1 MANLII
7 IRGLPGSGKSTNA
20 KNHMSQ
26 GGKIIHLEADMFFT
40 KENGKYEFDGQF
52 IHAAHR
58 WCLDTAKVFLR
69 QEYTVVVS
77 NTFTVYS
84 EMKGY
89 VIFAINNGI
98 DVSVITMSNKYGSIH
113 DVPDHAM
120 TRMANRFMSH
130 DEIMDYISKESIVL
144 SKNNS

>member
-7 IRGLPGSGKSTNA
+7 IRGLPGSGKSTEAN
-20 KNHMSQ
+20 KYVNLNN
-26 GGKIIHLEADMFFT
+26 KTIHLEADMFFT
-40 KENGKYEFDGQF
+40 KETGEYEFDGQF

-69 QEYTVVVS
+69 QDYTVVVS

-84 EMKGY
+84 EMKDY
-89 VIFAINNGI
+89 IIFAINNGI

-113 DVPDHAM
+113 DVPVHAM
-120 TRMANRFMSH
+120 TRMANRFMPH
-130 DEIMDYISKESIVL
+130 EDIMEYISKDSSIF